1 MREETPSKM
10 LREVAVGLG
19 LFTVGWALPAEARS
33 FRVNNIPNGSKFGCI
48 SCHVDNQASGFTNF
62 GSNAQSN
69 LVPGPVQQS
78 DVNWPALCAIDSDG
92 DGQSNGE
99 ELGDP
104 DCNWSE
110 GQPPDSTVA
119 TNPGVPN
126 AGAGSCGNGQ
136 LDKFEPCDSPTL
148 LGVERCLDINAGNG
162 QLSCTAEC
170 TFDYSDCSAPPD
182 GWESPSTPVDEEE
195 GGCSVAGSTVAGSMG
210 GGVTPALALGAAAL
224 LLAHRRRWFD
234 EPRSLAR

>member
-10 LREVAVGLG
+10 LREVAVGVG
-19 LFTVGWALPAEARS
+19 LFTLGWALPAEARS

-69 LVPGPVQQS
+69 LFPGPVQQT

-110 GQPPDSTVA
+110 GQPPDSTAA
-119 TNPGVPN
+119 TNPGIPN

-136 LDKFEPCDSPTL
+136 LDKFEACDSPTL

-162 QLSCTAEC
+162 DLSCTVEC
-170 TFDYSDCSAPPD
+170 TFDYSDCSAPPS

-195 GGCSVAGSTVAGSMG
+195 SCT
-210 GGVTPALALGAAAL
+210 LGASAL
-224 LLAHRRRWFD
+224 RRSAPGGLGWASALVAVTLTLRLRRR
-234 EPRSLAR
+234 R